1 MIAPVVSRLM
11 AVGVPARGAAGR
23 SVAPLGARRLR
34 YCVLVVGVA
43 VVTLAGSLPS
53 AAAAAVGEDRDG
65 RLPAVVAAG
74 GFSDAAE
81 AGVHSEAVNS
91 LAADGVFEGTEC
103 APGRFCPGEPLKRW
117 VMAIWLVRILDGEDP
132 SSVSVSL
139 FADVDSG
146 EWWAPFVERLADLG
160 VTAGC
165 KTDPLRYC
173 PDDTVTRAQMASFLT
188 RAFRLEAASQPVG
201 FVDVGGDA
209 HEDNINALASAGITA
224 GCATGPL
231 RYCPGKAVTRAQ
243 MASFLSRARGG
254 GAVAGPLEVVDYQ
267 RINELLSSLG
277 ALDATEGCPATR
289 VPASV
294 EDHIEVMRIDDGCVI
309 IEYEPLDG
317 RTVAEARRVLASDPT
332 VVAADLPVVDFDL
345 THDYSADDPDAGRQ
359 WHLPQVDAKAL
370 WDGWPDGAEVTVAV
384 IDSGVD
390 GTHRDLQPNLVGGG
404 LACHRRDYHGHG
416 THVAGIAGAVAANG
430 IAVAGI
436 APRAR
441 ILPIKLP
448 LNDVPP
454 DPECDQAIGSLTH
467 AIEVAVENGADVI
480 NMSLGRIWYWEF
492 PTTLAAAI
500 HLATTSGVVLVAAA
514 GNRGNKLAHRNA
526 PEVPAIHS
534 DVISVAAT
542 TEGLG
547 RAGFSTSNRWVNV
560 AAPGNIIY
568 STVPCDRDDCGTG
581 IKSGTSMATPLVS
594 GVVAHMKA
602 RYPDAAPA
610 EIRKAIYDTARQ
622 PGSDRSRV
630 RSDDFGWGIIQPHA
644 AIEALAEMVGDTNA
658 APQFTSTPQMS
669 VAENTTGVGSVTAID
684 EDDNITGYHLSGGD
698 DRDLFEVTGA
708 GAIDF
713 IDAPD
718 YESSSDADGD
728 NTYEV
733 TVSVTSGLGNRART
747 SNQSILVTVTDT
759 DEPPETP
766 AAPTLD
772 PAAAA
777 IAVSWLEPGGTG
789 PPVDDYDVQFRELEA
804 TDPPDDGVETSN
816 WRDVGRDLWNVG
828 CDIWDTI
835 KNGANSDDAARDLWN
850 ETWDNAGEAGS
861 EAGSYIADGLFDG
874 APSGTGWDDIWDGGC
889 EIWRDVGEAGLDAWE
904 KIWEAGKELR
914 DIGKRIGGWFVDLG
928 RGVWDIFKGIWGVFK
943 GIGRIIGDLF
953 FSASSGWSDW
963 SHTGS
968 AREST
973 VVGLTAATAYEVRV
987 RAANPEGTSDWSA
1000 AAAALTV
1007 TNAPPAFTSRASME
1021 IPENTTSVGTVTAT
1035 DPDSGDS
1042 IVAYNIS
1049 GGNDEN
1055 LLTIDQNTGALVFR
1069 AAPDYEAPADHN
1081 RDNTYDIAV
1090 TVTSGT
1096 GQRELTATQNVI
1108 IGVTDDTSE
1117 AGTRL
1122 PDPPSLT
1129 VTGTTGTSLTLGWQ
1143 QPVGPP
1149 IEDYDIQYRAVG
1161 TNAWADWPH
1170 TGTVRTATVAGLTEG
1185 TAYEIRI
1192 RAANTEGTGEWSRP
1206 VLATTTGNREPQFT
1220 SRSTLTVPEH
1230 TQQIAEVTAVDP
1242 DPEDTVNS
1250 YGITGGADRAL
1261 LTIDGAGTLAFTEPP
1276 DYETPQD
1283 ADRNNRYE
1291 VVVAATSGTGTRLKT
1306 ATQRIM
1312 ISIADDTAETPPTP
1326 TSRYEWDGSSIVL
1339 SWDAVEDADYYNVY
1353 YDDFFASG
1361 CRVRRGSASFCEEL
1375 ATNVT
1380 ATGYT
1385 HTDPDADANYYW
1397 VVACNSSGCSPVD
1410 SANPAR
1416 TVGTPPPTP
1425 AARYE
1430 WDGSSIVVSWDAV
1443 ADADYYNVY
1452 YDDFFGS
1459 SCTVRRGSASFCE
1472 ELATNVTATSYTHAD
1487 PDTDDNYYWVVACN
1501 SSGCSPVD
1509 SANPA
1514 TTTGTAPAT
1523 PAARYE
1529 WDGSSIVVSWDAVA
1543 DADYYNV
1550 YYDDFFGSSCTV
1562 RRGSASFCEELATN
1576 VTATSYTH
1584 ADPDTDD
1591 NYYWVVACNSSG
1603 CSPVD
1608 SANPATTT
1616 GTAPATPA
1624 ARYEWDGSSIVVSW
1638 DAVADADYYN
1648 VYYDDF
1654 FGSSCTVRRGSAS
1667 FCEELATNIT
1677 TTSYTH
1683 ADPDSDANYY
1693 WVVACNNAGCSPV
1706 DSANPATTVGTA
1718 PTTPTARYEWDGSS
1732 IVVSWDAV
1740 ADADYYNVYYDDFFA
1755 SGCTVRRGS
1764 ASFCEELA
1772 TNVTATTYTHAD
1784 PDSDSNYYWVVACN
1798 GSGCSPVDSANPAT
1812 TTGSPPIT
1820 PTARYEWDGSSIVVS
1835 WDAVED
1841 ADYYNVYYDD
1851 FFASGCTVRR
1861 GSASFCEELATN
1873 VTVTTYTHAD
1883 PDSDSNYYWVVACNS
1898 SGCSPVDSANPAT
1911 TTGTAPATPTASY
1924 EWDGSSIVVSWD
1936 AVADAS
1942 FYNVYYDDFFGS
1954 SCTVRRGSAS
1964 FCEELATN
1972 ITATS
1977 YTHADPDPDN
1987 NYYWVIACN
1996 SSGCSAVDSANPA
2009 STEGTAP
2016 VTPAARYDWDGSSIV
2031 LSWDAVVNADY
2042 YNVYYD
2048 EFFAAACTVWRGSAS
2063 FCQELAA
2070 NVTATSY
2077 THTNPD
2083 PDANYYWVVAC
2094 NNSGCSSVD
2103 STNPVTVTDSPPVT
2117 VSACINE
2124 SGPPPLHQSVTDGDT
2139 ELATTLA
2146 ELCKEHL
2153 NTEYSYGFRLDE
2165 TPLSLAVKAQATE
2178 IVRILV
2184 DTGADPNKETQN
2196 GFRLYLSPLEI
2207 ANERGYTEIINILT
2221 ATQ

>member
-1 MIAPVVSRLM
+1 M
-11 AVGVPARGAAGR
+11 
-23 SVAPLGARRLR
+23 RRLR
-34 YCVLVVGVA
+34 YSAVVVGIA
-43 VVTLAGSLPS
+43 LVTLAGSLP
-53 AAAAAVGEDRDG
+53 AAAVGAVGEDRHG
-65 RLPAVVAAG
+65 GLPAVVAAG

-165 KTDPLRYC
+165 KTGPLRYC

-188 RAFRLEAASQPVG
+188 RAFRLEAATEPAG

-209 HEDNINALASAGITA
+209 HEDNINALASAGVTA

-231 RYCPGKAVTRAQ
+231 RYCPGKDVKRAQ
-243 MASFLSRARGG
+243 MASFLSRARGDDR
-254 GAVAGPLEVVDYQ
+254 AAGPLEVVDYQ

-404 LACHRRDYHGHG
+404 LACHRRDYVGHG

-448 LNDVPP
+448 LNDVPT
-454 DPECDQAIGSLTH
+454 DPECEQAIASLTH

-514 GNRGNKLAHRNA
+514 GNRRATFANRNA
-526 PEVPAIHS
+526 PEIPAIHS
-534 DVISVAAT
+534 DVISVAGT
-542 TEGLG
+542 TEGLE
-547 RAGFSTSNRWVNV
+547 RAWFSTSNRWVNV
-560 AAPGNIIY
+560 AAPGDIIY

-581 IKSGTSMATPLVS
+581 IKSGTSMATPLVA
-594 GVVAHMKA
+594 GVVAHLKA

-622 PGSDRSRV
+622 PGSDQSRV
-630 RSDDFGWGIIQPHA
+630 RTDDFGWGIIQPHA
-644 AIEALAEMVGDTNA
+644 AIEALGAMVGDTNA
-658 APQFTSTPQMS
+658 APQFTSSPQLS
-669 VAENTTGVGSVTAID
+669 VAENSTGAGSITAID
-684 EDDNITGYHLSGGD
+684 EDDIITGYTLSGGAD
-698 DRDLFEVTGA
+698 QGLFDLSGA
-708 GAIDF
+708 GAVEF
-713 IDAPD
+713 SDAPD
-718 YESSSDADGD
+718 YESPSDADGD
-728 NTYEV
+728 NTYEFS
-733 TVSVTSGLGNRART
+733 VSVSSGVGNRARA
-747 SNQSILVTVTDT
+747 SEQSILVVVTDT

-804 TDPPDDGVETSN
+804 THPPDDGVEPSN
-816 WRDVGRDLWNVG
+816 WRDVGRDIWNVG

-835 KNGANSDDAARDLWN
+835 KNGANSEDAAQDLWN

-861 EAGSYIADGLFDG
+861 EVGSYIADGLFDG

-904 KIWEAGKELR
+904 KIWEAGKELW

-963 SHTGS
+963 SHTGP

-973 VVGLTAATAYEVRV
+973 VAGLTAATAYEVRV

-1000 AAAALTV
+1000 AAAGLTV

-1021 IPENTTSVGTVTAT
+1021 IPENTTGVGTVTAT

-1042 IVAYNIS
+1042 VVAYNIS

-1069 AAPDYEAPADHN
+1069 AAPDYETPADHN
-1081 RDNTYDIAV
+1081 GDNTYDIAV
-1090 TVTSGT
+1090 TVISGT
-1096 GQRELTATQNVI
+1096 GQRQLTATQNVI
-1108 IGVTDDTSE
+1108 IAVTDDTSE
-1117 AGTRL
+1117 ADTRL

-1143 QPVGPP
+1143 QPAGPP
-1149 IEDYDIQYRAVG
+1149 IEDYDIQYRVVG
-1161 TNAWADWPH
+1161 TNAWANWPH
-1170 TGTVRTATVAGLTEG
+1170 TGTARTATVGGLTAA
-1185 TAYEIRI
+1185 TAYEVRI
-1192 RAANTEGTGEWSRP
+1192 RATNTEGTGEWSRP
-1206 VLATTTGNREPQFT
+1206 ALANTTGNRAPQFT
-1220 SRSTLTVPEH
+1220 SRSTLTVPEQ
-1230 TQQIAEVTAVDP
+1230 TQQIAEVTAIDP

-1306 ATQRIM
+1306 ATQRIV
-1312 ISIADDTAETPPTP
+1312 ISISDDTAETPPSP
-1326 TSRYEWDGSSIVL
+1326 TTVSYEWDGSSIVV
-1339 SWDAVEDADYYNVY
+1339 SWDAVTDADYYNIY

-1361 CRVRRGSASFCEEL
+1361 CTVRRGSPSFCDEL
-1375 ATNVT
+1375 ATSVT
-1380 ATGYT
+1380 ATSYT
-1385 HTDPDADANYYW
+1385 HTSPDPDRNYYWVVACNSSGCSPVDSANPATTVGTVPPTPTASYEWDGSSIVVSWNALADADYYNIYYDDFFDAGCTVRGGSPSFCDELATSVTATSYTHTSPDPDANYYW

-1410 SANPAR
+1410 SANPAT
-1416 TVGTPPPTP
+1416 TVGTAPPTP
-1425 AARYE
+1425 TASYE

-1443 ADADYYNVY
+1443 TDADYYNLY
-1452 YDDFFGS
+1452 HDDFFDAG
-1459 SCTVRRGSASFCE
+1459 CTVRGGSPSFC
-1472 ELATNVTATSYTHAD
+1472 D
-1487 PDTDDNYYWVVACN
+1487 
-1501 SSGCSPVD
+1501 
-1509 SANPA
+1509 
-1514 TTTGTAPAT
+1514 
-1523 PAARYE
+1523 
-1529 WDGSSIVVSWDAVA
+1529 
-1543 DADYYNV
+1543 
-1550 YYDDFFGSSCTV
+1550 
-1562 RRGSASFCEELATN
+1562 
-1576 VTATSYTH
+1576 
-1584 ADPDTDD
+1584 
-1591 NYYWVVACNSSG
+1591 
-1603 CSPVD
+1603 
-1608 SANPATTT
+1608 
-1616 GTAPATPA
+1616 
-1624 ARYEWDGSSIVVSW
+1624 
-1638 DAVADADYYN
+1638 
-1648 VYYDDF
+1648 
-1654 FGSSCTVRRGSAS
+1654 
-1667 FCEELATNIT
+1667 ELATNIT

-1693 WVVACNNAGCSPV
+1693 WVVACN
-1706 DSANPATTVGTA
+1706 
-1718 PTTPTARYEWDGSS
+1718 
-1732 IVVSWDAV
+1732 
-1740 ADADYYNVYYDDFFA
+1740 
-1755 SGCTVRRGS
+1755 
-1764 ASFCEELA
+1764 
-1772 TNVTATTYTHAD
+1772 
-1784 PDSDSNYYWVVACN
+1784 
-1798 GSGCSPVDSANPAT
+1798 
-1812 TTGSPPIT
+1812 
-1820 PTARYEWDGSSIVVS
+1820 
-1835 WDAVED
+1835 
-1841 ADYYNVYYDD
+1841 
-1851 FFASGCTVRR
+1851 
-1861 GSASFCEELATN
+1861 
-1873 VTVTTYTHAD
+1873 
-1883 PDSDSNYYWVVACNS
+1883 S

-1911 TTGTAPATPTASY
+1911 TTGTRAS
-1924 EWDGSSIVVSWD
+1924 
-1936 AVADAS
+1936 
-1942 FYNVYYDDFFGS
+1942 
-1954 SCTVRRGSAS
+1954 
-1964 FCEELATN
+1964 
-1972 ITATS
+1972 
-1977 YTHADPDPDN
+1977 HA
-1987 NYYWVIACN
+1987 YGQLRVGQFQHC
-1996 SSGCSAVDSANPA
+1996 C
-2009 STEGTAP
+2009 
-2016 VTPAARYDWDGSSIV
+2016 V
-2031 LSWDAVVNADY
+2031 LECV
-2042 YNVYYD
+2042 
-2048 EFFAAACTVWRGSAS
+2048 G
-2063 FCQELAA
+2063 
-2070 NVTATSY
+2070 
-2077 THTNPD
+2077 
-2083 PDANYYWVVAC
+2083 
-2094 NNSGCSSVD
+2094 
-2103 STNPVTVTDSPPVT
+2103 
-2117 VSACINE
+2117 
-2124 SGPPPLHQSVTDGDT
+2124 
-2139 ELATTLA
+2139 
-2146 ELCKEHL
+2146 
-2153 NTEYSYGFRLDE
+2153 
-2165 TPLSLAVKAQATE
+2165 
-2178 IVRILV
+2178 
-2184 DTGADPNKETQN
+2184 
-2196 GFRLYLSPLEI
+2196 
-2207 ANERGYTEIINILT
+2207 
-2221 ATQ
+2221 